1 MVDVLLNKRPSGQWL
16 KTPWLSWDETII
28 YRSDHLPIFLKAVRH
43 TLAYSWKRKAISIG
57 PLSVQFLMMTSSNG
71 NISRVTDSSC
81 GVFTDHRWIPLT
93 KPVTRSFDV
102 FFDLQLNKRLSK
114 QSRRR
119 WLDTPSCSSLR
130 HYKPAHHSMPVLTI
144 PWPCLHMR
152 YGPFQ
157 FGSESNLCGELML
170 GTIVDEDEVGVVTVN
185 GADIHGLRVLHPVLS
200 RPATL

>member
-1 MVDVLLNKRPSGQWL
+1 MGTFPVLLTLRAGYSQVTGEFPSQRP
-16 KTPWLSWDETII
+16 
-28 YRSDHLPIFLKAVRH
+28 
-43 TLAYSWKRKAISIG
+43 
-57 PLSVQFLMMTSSNG
+57 
-71 NISRVTDSSC
+71 
-81 GVFTDHRWIPLT
+81 IP
-93 KPVTRSFDV
+93 RSFDV

-114 QSRRR
+114 HSRRR

-200 RPATL
+200 RPATLQGVGRHQDMVTRKHFPHYWPFVRGIHRSPVDSPHTGPFMPSFYISCVVKLNKLLNN